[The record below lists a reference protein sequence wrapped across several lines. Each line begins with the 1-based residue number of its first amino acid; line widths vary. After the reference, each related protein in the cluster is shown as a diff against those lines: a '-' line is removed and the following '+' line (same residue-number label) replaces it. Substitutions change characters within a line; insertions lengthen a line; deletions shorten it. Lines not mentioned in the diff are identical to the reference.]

1 MENNEILENLQE
13 KIIKLNKILE
23 KIRIENNGEV
33 TQEYLQTREKYFNKI
48 SVLRKRQ
55 LKIISCETTRLLSNM
70 KDIVSD
76 SNYGLKNYLINTNEI
91 LLKKYRSIRE
101 IAIKDIDKNIAE
113 LETKIKEDIF
123 YKNIVCEENVICE
136 LKFEDEK

>member
-55 LKIISCETTRLLSNM
+55 LKIISCETTKLLSNM

-91 LLKKYRSIRE
+91 LLKKYRQIRE

-123 YKNIVCEENVICE
+123 YKGHKMGLFVLV
-136 LKFEDEK
+136 